1 MIIQPSPQI
10 DKAKEDSHAQSSFGD
25 TSLSVTPKDANER
38 DASAQDMTQRDLQS
52 DEPDQKQQDLLDEAI
67 DLSFPASDPSAISS
81 GRTRITVPKS
91 TTNP

>member
-1 MIIQPSPQI
+1 MNIQLKPQI
-10 DKAKEDSHAQSSFGD
+10 DKSEKDSNAQSSFGD
-25 TSLSVTPKDANER
+25 TSLSVTPKDVNER
-38 DASAQDMTQRDLQS
+38 VASAQDMTQRDLQS

>member
-1 MIIQPSPQI
+1 MNIQLKPQI
-10 DKAKEDSHAQSSFGD
+10 DKSEKDSYAQFSFGD
-25 TSLSVTPKDANER
+25 TSLSVTPKDVNER

-67 DLSFPASDPSAISS
+67 DLSFPASDPSAIAS

>member
-1 MIIQPSPQI
+1 MNIQLKPQI
-10 DKAKEDSHAQSSFGD
+10 DKSEKDSNAQSSFGD
-25 TSLSVTPKDANER
+25 TSLSVTPKDVNER

-67 DLSFPASDPSAISS
+67 DLSFPASDPSAIAS

>member
-1 MIIQPSPQI
+1 MAIQPNPQI

-25 TSLSVTPKDANER
+25 TSLSVTPKDVNER

-52 DEPDQKQQDLLDEAI
+52 DESDQKQQDLLDEAI

-91 TTNP
+91 TAIP

>member
-1 MIIQPSPQI
+1 MTIQPSPQI
-10 DKAKEDSHAQSSFGD
+10 DKSEKDSHAQSSFGD
-25 TSLSVTPKDANER
+25 TSLSVTPKDVNER

-67 DLSFPASDPSAISS
+67 DLSFPASDPSAIAS
-81 GRTRITVPKS
+81 GRARTTVPKS

>member
-1 MIIQPSPQI
+1 MTIQPNTQI
-10 DKAKEDSHAQSSFGD
+10 DKSEKDSHAQSSFGD
-25 TSLSVTPKDANER
+25 TSLSVTPKDVTQL

-52 DEPDQKQQDLLDEAI
+52 DESDQKQQDLLDEAI
-67 DLSFPASDPSAISS
+67 DLSFPASDPSAIAS

>member
-1 MIIQPSPQI
+1 
-10 DKAKEDSHAQSSFGD
+10 
-25 TSLSVTPKDANER
+25 
-38 DASAQDMTQRDLQS
+38 LQS

-67 DLSFPASDPSAISS
+67 DLSFPASDPSAIAS

>member
-1 MIIQPSPQI
+1 MTIQPNPQI

-25 TSLSVTPKDANER
+25 TSLSVTPKDVNVR

-52 DEPDQKQQDLLDEAI
+52 DESDQKQQDLLDEAI

-91 TTNP
+91 TANP

>member
-1 MIIQPSPQI
+1 MLIQPNPQI
-10 DKAKEDSHAQSSFGD
+10 EKSEEDSHAQSSFGD
-25 TSLSVTPKDANER
+25 SSLSVTPKDVNER

>member
-1 MIIQPSPQI
+1 MNIQLKPQI
-10 DKAKEDSHAQSSFGD
+10 DKSEKDSYAQSSFGD
-25 TSLSVTPKDANER
+25 TSLSVTPKDVNER

>member
-1 MIIQPSPQI
+1 MTIQPNPQI
-10 DKAKEDSHAQSSFGD
+10 DKSEEDSHAQSSFGD
-25 TSLSVTPKDANER
+25 TSLSVTPKDVTQL

-52 DEPDQKQQDLLDEAI
+52 DESDQKQQDLLDEAI
-67 DLSFPASDPSAISS
+67 DLSFPASDPSAIAS